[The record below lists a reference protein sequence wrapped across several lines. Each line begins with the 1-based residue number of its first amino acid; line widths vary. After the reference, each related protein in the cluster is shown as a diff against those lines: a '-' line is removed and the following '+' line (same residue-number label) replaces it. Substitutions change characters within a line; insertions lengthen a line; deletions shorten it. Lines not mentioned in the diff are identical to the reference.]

1 MTRRW
6 AAAAA
11 VAGLASAALAWAAG
25 ADAPGAALQARH
37 AELAPRLAAS
47 PFQRPLLLQSNAS
60 AGAPFG
66 EIHAVLDHG
75 FDTVSRALRSAAHW
89 CDVLLLQT
97 NIQRCVPEG
106 EGGGQRLAV
115 AVARR
120 YTDPVEAAE
129 TVVFRYELQAAQPA
143 YLAVAL
149 RADQGPVGT
158 RDYRLRFEATPLD
171 AHRTFVHLS
180 YAYTPGLLARLATS
194 AYLAGAGRD
203 KIGFSVTGRD
213 AQGRPLH
220 VGGIQGVAERNTMRY
235 FLGIEAF
242 LATLDAAPAQRLE
255 QRLRHFHAA
264 LERHPAQLHETMLSE
279 YLALKRRQASRP
291 ADAAARHLPPADP
304 PSTDRP

>member
-1 MTRRW
+1 MTCRW
-6 AAAAA
+6 AAAF
-11 VAGLASAALAWAAG
+11 AGLAAAAIACAAG
-25 ADAPGAALQARH
+25 AGAPGAALQARH
-37 AELAPRLAAS
+37 AELAPQLAAS
-47 PFQRPLLLQSNAS
+47 PFHRPLLLQSSAS

-75 FDTVSRALRSAAHW
+75 FDTVSRALHSAAHW

-97 NIQRCVPEG
+97 NIQRCAPEG
-106 EGGGQRLAV
+106 AGRGQRLAV

-129 TVVFRYELQAAQPA
+129 TVVFRYELQAAEPA
-143 YLAVAL
+143 YLSVAL
-149 RADQGPVGT
+149 RADEGPVGT
-158 RDYRLRFEATPLD
+158 RDYRLRFEAAPLG

-220 VGGIQGVAERNTMRY
+220 VGGLQGVAERNTMRY

-242 LATLDAAPAQRLE
+242 LDTLGAVPGQRLD
-255 QRLRHFHAA
+255 QRLRRFHDA
-264 LERHPAQLHETMLSE
+264 LERHPAQLHETTLGD
-279 YLALKRRQASRP
+279 YLALKRRSASRP
-291 ADAAARHLPPADP
+291 ADASARHLPPP
-304 PSTDRP
+304 HSPSADRP